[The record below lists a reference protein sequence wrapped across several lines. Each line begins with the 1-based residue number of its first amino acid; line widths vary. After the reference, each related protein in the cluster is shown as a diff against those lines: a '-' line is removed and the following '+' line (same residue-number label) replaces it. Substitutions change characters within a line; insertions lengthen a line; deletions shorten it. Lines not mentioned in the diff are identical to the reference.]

1 MFGGP
6 YFITEVSH
14 NIAPGS
20 FETTFTGVR
29 QSIYSPPSTDTY
41 LTSINENLLT
51 KIESNYSKSIVN
63 EKDEK
68 ATATN
73 STQTSD
79 SKQTNSSVC
88 GKYLYADYANY
99 EQTTE
104 ELITYSSATQIH
116 AAINS
121 LVPDKKMADNIYLIT
136 YLASYDKD
144 GFKANHN
151 NFGNVWLTYNRGDI
165 SLYNAPDQLFYC
177 AISVENKK
185 IQTPFAIFKSFEL
198 YVQFMQS
205 ALTDFSSLFSG
216 LEGSSSFTELYITVW
231 LYGQNFSNDANLGA
245 RVNYERLSKENF
257 YAKLDKKFADA
268 NASLKALTPPAEVTE
283 SQKELY
289 VSARNKSEKTKLSKV
304 CEYTYNNIK
313 VIRTPAEPEYTFP
326 YSLDMFFEAK
336 NPKELLYLDAM
347 TKTIED
353 TLVRLYI
360 LDSAP
365 KVVVSSFDIK
375 VKSADTYSISVSLK
389 IDKESNNL
397 PFTGFK
403 FLAES
408 GGTLVDKFFI
418 TNNMFESL
426 IKSNP
431 NYSSNNEKQED
442 NDTIGDII
450 SYEDNLLNIKYIGAN
465 YTKLILYP
473 KLN

>member
-1 MFGGP
+1 
-6 YFITEVSH
+6 
-14 NIAPGS
+14 
-20 FETTFTGVR
+20 
-29 QSIYSPPSTDTY
+29 
-41 LTSINENLLT
+41 
-51 KIESNYSKSIVN
+51 
-63 EKDEK
+63 
-68 ATATN
+68 
-73 STQTSD
+73 
-79 SKQTNSSVC
+79 
-88 GKYLYADYANY
+88 
-99 EQTTE
+99 
-104 ELITYSSATQIH
+104 
-116 AAINS
+116 
-121 LVPDKKMADNIYLIT
+121 
-136 YLASYDKD
+136 
-144 GFKANHN
+144 
-151 NFGNVWLTYNRGDI
+151 
-165 SLYNAPDQLFYC
+165 
-177 AISVENKK
+177 
-185 IQTPFAIFKSFEL
+185 
-198 YVQFMQS
+198 
-205 ALTDFSSLFSG
+205 
-216 LEGSSSFTELYITVW
+216 
-231 LYGQNFSNDANLGA
+231 
-245 RVNYERLSKENF
+245 LSKENF

-289 VSARNKSEKTKLSKV
+289 VSARNKSDRTKLNKV

-326 YSLDMFFEAK
+326 YKLDMFFEAK

-365 KVVVSSFDIK
+365 KVVGSSFDIK

-389 IDKESNNL
+389 IDKEINNI
-397 PFTGFK
+397 PYTGFK

-408 GGTLVDKFFI
+408 GGTIVDKFFI

-426 IKSNP
+426 IKTNP

-450 SYEDNLLNIKYIGAN
+450 SHEDNLLNIKYIGAN